1 MGWRTVV
8 VNSRAKLELKNNY
21 LVIRGETVTRVFLD
35 EISILMI
42 ENTGSAV
49 TVSLLE
55 ALWSKKIA
63 VIFCDKR
70 RYPGAQLIPYYNSF
84 DCSSKVQSQ
93 IKWSQYIKDLVWS
106 EIVKEKINQLFL
118 I

>member
-55 ALWSKKIA
+55 ALWSRKKA
-63 VIFCDKR
+63 VILHRKPI
-70 RYPGAQLIPYYNSF
+70 RYRLRSPNCTN
-84 DCSSKVQSQ
+84 DR
-93 IKWSQYIKDLVWS
+93 
-106 EIVKEKINQLFL
+106 
-118 I
+118 

>member
-21 LVIRGETVTRVFLD
+21 LVIRSETVTRVFLD

-55 ALWSKKIA
+55 AL
-63 VIFCDKR
+63 
-70 RYPGAQLIPYYNSF
+70 
-84 DCSSKVQSQ
+84 
-93 IKWSQYIKDLVWS
+93 
-106 EIVKEKINQLFL
+106 
-118 I
+118 